1 MYKNKILLLWII
13 LLKCLVIFFLIQ
25 DIVKSNGKVRQR
37 KETAEVVHTNG
48 YDKETKLESKR
59 NNGKA
64 IGLIFISLLLDLL
77 AFTMILPLLPSL
89 LDYYDKQE
97 GNSNTLYTL
106 LLHAVQRFQKWTG
119 APDRFSSVLF
129 GGALG
134 SMYSFL
140 QFLTS
145 PIVGSLSDA
154 YGRKPMLLICL
165 VSQKFLYKNNMY
177 LYNSIFYN
185 TMRY

>member
-1 MYKNKILLLWII
+1 MDKTEEIGYYRNDMQDDKSARKNTTTIA
-13 LLKCLVIFFLIQ
+13 LVF
-25 DIVKSNGKVRQR
+25 V
-37 KETAEVVHTNG
+37 
-48 YDKETKLESKR
+48 
-59 NNGKA
+59 
-64 IGLIFISLLLDLL
+64 SLLLDLL

-89 LDYYDKQE
+89 LDYYNREEGK
-97 GNSNTLYTL
+97 GNSLYATL
-106 LLHAVQRFQKWTG
+106 LKAVQSFQKFTG
-119 APDRFSSVLF
+119 APDQFASVLF

-165 VSQKFLYKNNMY
+165 VS
-177 LYNSIFYN
+177 
-185 TMRY
+185 

>member
-1 MYKNKILLLWII
+1 
-13 LLKCLVIFFLIQ
+13 
-25 DIVKSNGKVRQR
+25 
-37 KETAEVVHTNG
+37 
-48 YDKETKLESKR
+48 
-59 NNGKA
+59 
-64 IGLIFISLLLDLL
+64 
-77 AFTMILPLLPSL
+77 MILPLLPSL

-97 GNSNTLYTL
+97 GHGTSLYASL
-106 LLHAVQRFQKWTG
+106 LGAVQSFQKLTG
-119 APDRFSSVLF
+119 APEKFSSVLF

-165 VSQKFLYKNNMY
+165 VSYF
-177 LYNSIFYN
+177 
-185 TMRY
+185 

>member
-1 MYKNKILLLWII
+1 MENETFELKDKNGFKKKVEKVPATNRKIIA
-13 LLKCLVIFFLIQ
+13 LVF
-25 DIVKSNGKVRQR
+25 V
-37 KETAEVVHTNG
+37 
-48 YDKETKLESKR
+48 
-59 NNGKA
+59 
-64 IGLIFISLLLDLL
+64 SLLLDLL

-89 LDYYDKQE
+89 MDYYDKE
-97 GNSNTLYTL
+97 EGKGNSLYATL
-106 LLHAVQRFQKWTG
+106 LKAVQGFQRWTG
-119 APDRFSSVLF
+119 APDRFASVLF

-165 VSQKFLYKNNMY
+165 VRMINFTLSDSL
-177 LYNSIFYN
+177 
-185 TMRY
+185 TMTK

>member
-1 MYKNKILLLWII
+1 M
-13 LLKCLVIFFLIQ
+13 
-25 DIVKSNGKVRQR
+25 
-37 KETAEVVHTNG
+37 
-48 YDKETKLESKR
+48 
-59 NNGKA
+59 
-64 IGLIFISLLLDLL
+64 FISLLLDLL

-89 LDYYDKQE
+89 LDYYNREE
-97 GNSNTLYTL
+97 GNSNTLYTS
-106 LLHAVQRFQKWTG
+106 LLHAVRSFQKLTG
-119 APDRFSSVLF
+119 VPERFSSVLF

-165 VSQKFLYKNNMY
+165 VRIHMHIFLLSFMLIK
-177 LYNSIFYN
+177 LYDTI
-185 TMRY
+185 

>member
-1 MYKNKILLLWII
+1 MNSIRAKVTEELVGNGEEKNKPR
-13 LLKCLVIFFLIQ
+13 VS
-25 DIVKSNGKVRQR
+25 SN
-37 KETAEVVHTNG
+37 
-48 YDKETKLESKR
+48 TKTI
-59 NNGKA
+59 A
-64 IGLIFISLLLDLL
+64 LIFISLLLDLL

-89 LDYYDKQE
+89 MDYYNKEE
-97 GNSNTLYTL
+97 GQGNGLYAWL
-106 LLHAVQRFQKWTG
+106 LKAVQGFQKLTG
-119 APDRFSSVLF
+119 APDRFASVLF

-165 VSQKFLYKNNMY
+165 VSCTY
-177 LYNSIFYN
+177 FYPYIRR
-185 TMRY
+185 TTKKLF

>member
-1 MYKNKILLLWII
+1 MQKRLNSIPAEETNDNGQKKI
-13 LLKCLVIFFLIQ
+13 
-25 DIVKSNGKVRQR
+25 KS
-37 KETAEVVHTNG
+37 EVTTN
-48 YDKETKLESKR
+48 TKTI
-59 NNGKA
+59 A
-64 IGLIFISLLLDLL
+64 LIFISLLLDLL

-89 LDYYDKQE
+89 MDYYNKEE
-97 GNSNTLYTL
+97 GQGNGLYAWL
-106 LLHAVQRFQKWTG
+106 LKAVQGFQRLTG
-119 APDRFSSVLF
+119 APDRFASVLF

-165 VSQKFLYKNNMY
+165 VSSGLD
-177 LYNSIFYN
+177 
-185 TMRY
+185 TT

>member
-1 MYKNKILLLWII
+1 M
-13 LLKCLVIFFLIQ
+13 
-25 DIVKSNGKVRQR
+25 
-37 KETAEVVHTNG
+37 
-48 YDKETKLESKR
+48 
-59 NNGKA
+59 
-64 IGLIFISLLLDLL
+64 FISLLLDLL

-89 LDYYDKQE
+89 LDYYDKEE
-97 GNSNTLYTL
+97 GNGNSLYAAL
-106 LLHAVQRFQKWTG
+106 LKAVQSFQRFTG

-129 GGALG
+129 GGILG

-165 VSQKFLYKNNMY
+165 VSLPGFAFIYSHS
-177 LYNSIFYN
+177 SIKILA
-185 TMRY
+185 

>member
-1 MYKNKILLLWII
+1 MDKVEAIKN
-13 LLKCLVIFFLIQ
+13 
-25 DIVKSNGKVRQR
+25 
-37 KETAEVVHTNG
+37 
-48 YDKETKLESKR
+48 DKNCVENKPRSLNSRT
-59 NNGKA
+59 
-64 IGLIFISLLLDLL
+64 IGLIFVSLLLDLL

-89 LDYYDKQE
+89 LDYYDREEGK
-97 GNSNTLYTL
+97 GNSLYASL
-106 LLHAVQRFQKWTG
+106 LRAVQSFQRFTG
-119 APDRFSSVLF
+119 APDRFASVLF

-165 VSQKFLYKNNMY
+165 VSFIYY
-177 LYNSIFYN
+177 
-185 TMRY
+185 

>member
-1 MYKNKILLLWII
+1 MFLFQDPAVINGDVRQRKANVAESANISENESKI
-13 LLKCLVIFFLIQ
+13 KPVP
-25 DIVKSNGKVRQR
+25 KTSNGKV
-37 KETAEVVHTNG
+37 
-48 YDKETKLESKR
+48 
-59 NNGKA
+59 
-64 IGLIFISLLLDLL
+64 IGLIFVSLLLDLL

-97 GNSNTLYTL
+97 GKSNKLYAS
-106 LLHAVQRFQKWTG
+106 LLHAVQSFQKLTG
-119 APDRFSSVLF
+119 APDRFASVLF

-134 SMYSFL
+134 SMYCFL

-165 VSQKFLYKNNMY
+165 VSLIN
-177 LYNSIFYN
+177 
-185 TMRY
+185 